1 MDVAEVCEDL
11 LAERAGLLGA
21 MGTLEVDL
29 DAATPA
35 EGWSVRDQLTHLAWF
50 DEAATQSIVDPNAFR
65 ANRLPVP
72 EAPVRLELGE
82 VVLGPEDA
90 TDVVTGTLADF
101 CLLVT
106 QRRHLDDT
114 DLEATGPVATT
125 WLPIPQAF
133 AGRPG
138 AGRQPG
144 QFS

>member
-50 DEAATQSIVDPNAFR
+50 DEAATQLIVDPNAFR

-72 EAPVRLELGE
+72 KLRSGSGSARSSS
-82 VVLGPEDA
+82 
-90 TDVVTGTLADF
+90 GT
-101 CLLVT
+101 T
-106 QRRHLDDT
+106 M
-114 DLEATGPVATT
+114 
-125 WLPIPQAF
+125 
-133 AGRPG
+133 RPT
-138 AGRQPG
+138 
-144 QFS
+144 S